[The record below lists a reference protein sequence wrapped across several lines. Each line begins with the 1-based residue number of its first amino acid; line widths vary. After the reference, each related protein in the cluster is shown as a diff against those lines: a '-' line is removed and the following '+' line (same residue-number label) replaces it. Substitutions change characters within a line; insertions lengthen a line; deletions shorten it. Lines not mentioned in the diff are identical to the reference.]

1 MCFFVFYYCFQ
12 IDEMHMNALFFGDDP
27 SAQKWRLWRAFL
39 KNHRMFIF
47 WSSRQGVWLK
57 K

>member
-39 KNHRMFIF
+39 KKHRMFIF